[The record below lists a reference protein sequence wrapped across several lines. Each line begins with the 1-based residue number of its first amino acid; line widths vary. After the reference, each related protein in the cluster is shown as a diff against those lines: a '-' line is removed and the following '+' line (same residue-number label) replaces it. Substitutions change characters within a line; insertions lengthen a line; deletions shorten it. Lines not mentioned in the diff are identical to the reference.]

1 MMAFFLLLWILGA
14 IDEAKRKGLADYFT
28 PTLVELRDNSAGSNG
43 LLGGASIIAAENY
56 PHKTTQT
63 GTKAIVIPE
72 STVGGTKQ
80 HAASCSEDRRRFEP
94 LKKTLEGRMARTPAL
109 RNLKPHVRLTET
121 QKGLRTGIV
130 QT

>member
-14 IDEAKRKGLADYFT
+14 TDEAKRKGLADYFT

-56 PHKTTQT
+56 PHKPTQT

-72 STVGGTKQ
+72 STVGRTQ
-80 HAASCSEDRRRFEP
+80 QRAASRSEDRRRLAP
-94 LKKTLEGRMARTPAL
+94 RKKTPKDRKDLPPQL
-109 RNLKPHVRLTET
+109 RNRQPQVRIH
-121 QKGLRTGIV
+121 QP
-130 QT
+130 